1 MRRNMPDFRAKAS
14 ADQARLG
21 QAGALDLLDAGR
33 AWDLAPALRA
43 GGSVIFPHAS
53 LEACGHQ
60 IAAAVHAGLDSGAAR
75 VLVLG
80 VLHAQTPEL
89 AEARERVAHGGAV
102 AQEPT
107 WGIQGPG
114 LAGRADWRAEFSLA
128 NFRFLWEQ
136 ETQRRGSAGPELVIR
151 YPYLVEGRPD
161 RLPGIGELQEI
172 ARDAAVLVT
181 TDPFH
186 HGIGYGEPPETA
198 LAPEQG
204 GLELAR
210 RQIAT
215 GLDLLRG
222 GDYAGYHQHCV
233 AARSDGRDVGPVLRY
248 LLGPVDGRILDLIA
262 DDMAAMYQQPAP
274 TWVAGALIEL
284 QPVEPR

>member
-107 WGIQGPG
+107 
-114 LAGRADWRAEFSLA
+114 
-128 NFRFLWEQ
+128 
-136 ETQRRGSAGPELVIR
+136 
-151 YPYLVEGRPD
+151 
-161 RLPGIGELQEI
+161 
-172 ARDAAVLVT
+172 
-181 TDPFH
+181 
-186 HGIGYGEPPETA
+186 
-198 LAPEQG
+198 
-204 GLELAR
+204 
-210 RQIAT
+210 
-215 GLDLLRG
+215 
-222 GDYAGYHQHCV
+222 
-233 AARSDGRDVGPVLRY
+233 
-248 LLGPVDGRILDLIA
+248 
-262 DDMAAMYQQPAP
+262 
-274 TWVAGALIEL
+274 
-284 QPVEPR
+284 